1 MRGKGIDLVKTTPTL
16 VPTERRKEICF
27 NESLDHPM
35 IHYSS
40 LQIKKK
46 KNKNGCESITIPYI
60 LESYEEDWNDRLEL
74 VLLIEVYRRVRI

>member
-1 MRGKGIDLVKTTPTL
+1 MRRKGIDLVKTTPTL
-16 VPTERRKEICF
+16 APTERRKEICF

-46 KNKNGCESITIPYI
+46 KINESITIPYI
-60 LESYEEDWNDRLEL
+60 LESYKED
-74 VLLIEVYRRVRI
+74 